1 MPYEIAREWLRA
13 WSPPQITQPSTF
25 AEAEIYLPAS
35 ANAQPGPL
43 RLTSYQREIVDSIA
57 DPEVEFIILQLASQV
72 GKSASVNA
80 MLSWIVA
87 CSPAPVLHVSPT
99 NDRAE
104 EFVRERW
111 QPLVDSS
118 TALRDLIGRGQHT
131 RKGSGGG
138 ANSLSLQSYPGGQI
152 AFVSSHRPDQLAARA
167 VKFVFADE
175 VDRFAVSAGTEGDP
189 LQHALKRTKTYEGRG
204 RKLIFVSTPTSRSS
218 RINAWY
224 ERGDKRRFHVT
235 CRECRHAAPMEFE
248 SLRWDAGAPSTA
260 YHGCPECGA
269 VHDEHTRRQMIR
281 DGFWRPT
288 AKGEPGIR
296 SYHLDELS
304 SLFSTMAS
312 VARSFE
318 EATTPEAK
326 TAWYNTTLARVYEAN
341 VEFNVNPDDLRANAV
356 SVKPPYATDITH
368 VTMGCDVQADRVE
381 LTYLAAHA
389 DGTYTVLNHLCL
401 RGSTSDVEV
410 WQKLDVAAGA
420 TFQLADGRLLPVA
433 VQAVDAG
440 FNSDRVAEYV
450 RSQQRKSR
458 SAFALV
464 GRAGFERAM
473 IAKGNRLRGSG
484 LTVMIVG
491 ADTAK
496 LIVGK
501 SLVSGQVKVPDHL
514 DLDYYDGLASEE
526 LRTKQVGGAVRMY
539 FERVVR
545 RNEPLDTLCYAL
557 AASRLVSQRQSAA
570 RAQPQPTKP
579 TQTFADSA
587 KQLAALSG
595 ANRQ

>member
-1 MPYEIAREWLRA
+1 MPHDIAREWLRA
-13 WSPPQITQPSTF
+13 WSPPQIVKPSTF

-80 MLSWIVA
+80 MLSWIVD
-87 CSPAPVLHVSPT
+87 CNPAPVLHVSPT

-111 QPLVDSS
+111 QPLVDGSP
-118 TALRDLIGRGQHT
+118 ALRDLIGRGQHT

-138 ANSLSLQSYPGGQI
+138 ANSLSLQSFPGGQI

-167 VKFVFADE
+167 VKYVFADE
-175 VDRFAVSAGTEGDP
+175 VDRFAISAGTEGDP
-189 LQHALKRTKTYEGRG
+189 LALAVKRTKTYEGRG

-235 CRECRHAAPMEFE
+235 CRECNHAAPLEFE
-248 SLRWDAGAPSTA
+248 SLRWDAGVPSTA
-260 YHGCPECGA
+260 YHACAACGA
-269 VHDEHTRRQMIR
+269 VQDEHTRRQMIR
-281 DGFWRPT
+281 EGFWKPT

-312 VARSFE
+312 VVQSFE

-326 TAWYNTTLARVYEAN
+326 TAWYNTTLARMYEAN
-341 VEFNVNPDDLRANAV
+341 VEFNVNPDDLRAQAV
-356 SVKPPYATDITH
+356 SVKPPYAADITH
-368 VTMGCDVQADRVE
+368 VTMGCDVQTDRVE

-389 DGTYTVLNHLCL
+389 DETYTVLNHLRL
-401 RGSTSDVEV
+401 PGSTSDLEV
-410 WQKLDVAAGA
+410 WQKLDAAAGA
-420 TFQLADGRLLPVA
+420 TFQLIDGRTLPVS

-440 FNSDRVAEYV
+440 FNTDKVAEYV

-464 GRAGFERAM
+464 GRGGFERAL

-484 LTVMIVG
+484 LPVMIVG
-491 ADTAK
+491 SDTAK
-496 LIVGK
+496 LIVGQ
-501 SLVSGQVKVPDHL
+501 SLVSGQIRVPDHL
-514 DLDYYDGLASEE
+514 DLDYYEGLASEE
-526 LRTKQVGGAVRMY
+526 LRSKQVGGAIRKY

-545 RNEPLDTLCYAL
+545 RNEPLDGLCYAL
-557 AASRLVSQRQSAA
+557 AASRVVSQRQAA
-570 RAQPQPTKP
+570 VRSQAQPTKP
-579 TQTFADSA
+579 TQTFADSI
-587 KQLAALSG
+587 KKLAALSG
-595 ANRQ
+595 ANQQ